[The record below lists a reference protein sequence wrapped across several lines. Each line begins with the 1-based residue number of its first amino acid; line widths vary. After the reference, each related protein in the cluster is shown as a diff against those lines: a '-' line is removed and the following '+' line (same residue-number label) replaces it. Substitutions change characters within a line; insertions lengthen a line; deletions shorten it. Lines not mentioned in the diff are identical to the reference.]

1 MTTYYVVFIYCD
13 YRKEVDVQHLKVYL
27 NREEALKFAKKY
39 TSEKSSDP
47 EYVGPLGSERSPQDA
62 PAFAGPCGTEYD
74 APFLGSSY
82 DTDEEEE
89 KAYQHAKEELKI
101 KPNMWYLRI
110 AVSRV
115 DS

>member
-27 NREEALKFAKKY
+27 NREDALKFAKKY

-47 EYVGPLGSERSPQDA
+47 EYVGP
-62 PAFAGPCGTEYD
+62 CGTEYD

-82 DTDEEEE
+82 DTDDEEE
-89 KAYQHAKEELKI
+89 KAYRHAKEELKI